1 MEADKFVAGLVD
13 NARKA
18 QAVLETY
25 SQEQVD
31 ALCKAVAKVIYDNAE
46 MLARMAVDETRMG
59 VYENKVMKNKG
70 KARIIWN
77 ELKGKKSVGIIKEI
91 GRASC
96 RERV

>member
-46 MLARMAVDETRMG
+46 MLARMAVD
-59 VYENKVMKNKG
+59 
-70 KARIIWN
+70 
-77 ELKGKKSVGIIKEI
+77 
-91 GRASC
+91 
-96 RERV
+96 